1 MRFQASFAAL
11 LAAAATASAQ
21 SVAGKAY
28 GFAAGVTGGEGEAVT
43 PATAE
48 ELAKL
53 LADDTPRVIYIDKEF
68 DFTGQTKTGPGC
80 DRKSC
85 SASNGG
91 QLYLGDLSCGGED
104 NVAVSSITYD
114 AAGPEPL
121 PVGSNKSIIGN
132 GKAVLKGKGLSI
144 KKGSSNVIIQGIEI
158 TQLNP
163 GIVWGGDALELKGEN
178 DGVWI
183 DHCKFSKVGRM
194 FIVTHYDGSRLTISN
209 SEFDGVTDTS
219 ASCNGNHYWTM
230 MFYGEGDKVTLDRN
244 HFHDVAG
251 RAPKLG
257 EPGTNGYFHA
267 TNNYFQNMKGH
278 AFDAYQGANAIIEG
292 NVFDGVDQPVTKEAA
307 GISTLFIPDEAAAAA
322 CQSVLGR
329 ACEPNSV
336 TSSGDLPVMKGES
349 GLNAVAQNKDNMI
362 TPVSAS
368 EVVALVSGKA
378 GPAGVGSVSAPA
390 SGSGSAETS
399 PITSETT
406 PESTPES
413 APSQEA
419 APQDDYEQS
428 APVAA
433 EQDCDDEAVTQAP
446 EPTSVADCD
455 EEPEYSESASAP
467 AVTQAAAGD
476 SEADCDEGSDY
487 ESAPA
492 PKEQETSTPVADC
505 DEEPEAESKPEAP
518 KQEQTTVPEV
528 DCDESDYDS
537 QYAARSVAPR
547 AVENAQA
554 DCDEGSDYDTKPVAP
569 KEQESPV
576 AQADCDEEPNY
587 DSEYSSKPVTPK
599 ETESATKPVAQADC
613 DEEPNYDSE
622 YASKPATPKES
633 APATKPVAPKETAK
647 PVATKDTA
655 SADCDEESDYDSK
668 PEAPKQTETA
678 TPVVDCDEEAEPV
691 VKAEPKPT
699 AAQKDCDEEDETVG
713 AAANDTPSKESAS
726 SGSST
731 VQMYGQCGGANFSG
745 STKCAAGSSCKKVN
759 EYYSQC
765 LSHSRVRR
773 HMHVYVENE
782 ATQP

>member
-11 LAAAATASAQ
+11 LVAATTASAQ

-43 PATAE
+43 PSTAE
-48 ELAKL
+48 ELAEL

-132 GKAVLKGKGLSI
+132 GKAVLNGKGLSI
-144 KKGSSNVIIQGIEI
+144 KKGSSNVIVQGIEI
-158 TQLNP
+158 TNLNP

-194 FIVTHYDGSRLTISN
+194 FIVSHYDGSRLTISN

-230 MFYGEGDKVTLDRN
+230 MFYGEGDQVTLDRN

-278 AFDAYQGANAIIEG
+278 AFDAYRGANAIIEG

-307 GISTLFIPDEAAAAA
+307 GVSTLFIPDESAAAA

-349 GLNAVAQNKDNMI
+349 GLNAVGQNKDNMI

-368 EVVALVSGKA
+368 EVVALVVGKA
-378 GPAGVGSVSAPA
+378 GPAGVGSGSAPA
-390 SGSGSAETS
+390 SDSGSDKVVETTPVAS
-399 PITSETT
+399 VTTPEAT

-419 APQDDYEQS
+419 APQNDYEQS
-428 APVAA
+428 PPVAA
-433 EQDCDDEAVTQAP
+433 EQDCDDEPVTKAP
-446 EPTSVADCD
+446 EPTVVADCD
-455 EEPEYSESASAP
+455 EEPEYSDSESKP
-467 AVTQAAAGD
+467 VVTQAAASG
-476 SEADCDEGSDY
+476 
-487 ESAPA
+487 
-492 PKEQETSTPVADC
+492 
-505 DEEPEAESKPEAP
+505 
-518 KQEQTTVPEV
+518 
-528 DCDESDYDS
+528 
-537 QYAARSVAPR
+537 
-547 AVENAQA
+547 
-554 DCDEGSDYDTKPVAP
+554 
-569 KEQESPV
+569 
-576 AQADCDEEPNY
+576 
-587 DSEYSSKPVTPK
+587 
-599 ETESATKPVAQADC
+599 AQADC

-622 YASKPATPKES
+622 YASEPVTPKETES
-633 APATKPVAPKETAK
+633 ATKPVAPKETTEA
-647 PVATKDTA
+647 VAPKDTT
-655 SADCDEESDYDSK
+655 SQADCDEEPDYDSK
-668 PEAPKQTETA
+668 PEAPKQSDTA
-678 TPVVDCDEEAEPV
+678 TPVADCDEEPEPT

-699 AAQKDCDEEDETVG
+699 ASQKDCDDEDETVE
-713 AAANDTPSKESAS
+713 AADKDTPSEGSSS

-765 LSHSRVRR
+765 LGNSRVRR
-773 HMHVYVENE
+773 YMHVYSENE
-782 ATQP
+782 AAQP